1 MLEMPRRQFAGT
13 NSVRLAYS
21 DAGPRDDPTPLVL
34 CHGWPEIAFTRRRQI
49 KGRGLSRDCA
59 GPARIQRE
67 RLSAGGARSGD
78 RR

>member
-1 MLEMPRRQFAGT
+1 MLEMPPRQFAEANG
-13 NSVRLAYS
+13 VRLAYY
-21 DAGPRDDPTPLVL
+21 DAGARDDPTPFVL

-49 KGRGLSRDCA
+49 KRRGLSRDCA